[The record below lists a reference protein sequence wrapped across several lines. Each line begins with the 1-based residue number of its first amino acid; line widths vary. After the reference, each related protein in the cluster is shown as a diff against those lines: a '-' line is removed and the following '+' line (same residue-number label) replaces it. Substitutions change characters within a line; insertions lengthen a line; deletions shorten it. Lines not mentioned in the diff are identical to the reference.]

1 MDFAHIRSLC
11 RQGDFS
17 WTDQLVGSVDERSI
31 YQPEGGAAHCHGIL
45 TDTEFGTIENM
56 STYLSKG
63 RLVKMLMVLQKES
76 RYFRGAH
83 VDLVDENARATRE
96 IENSRKCLVL
106 ALSATET
113 KLKRSNE
120 QRASLFTQVTELK
133 RQVDRLSLREE
144 EIATLQELYSEKEE
158 ECEVLRAQLTPE
170 HSEDE
175 GCHQRLVEK
184 LNLQED
190 EIATLQEI
198 YGEKE
203 EECESLTDQLAA
215 TFGAA
220 RLLQSCVMG
229 PTTPPVPDNMASIRK
244 IYGQLQHA
252 RESISAKIDGIYPS
266 SRTLDELGLLIGQE
280 MYDLRQTIVSIPGFL
295 QVPHPSDEF

>member
-1 MDFAHIRSLC
+1 MDSAHLRSLC

-31 YQPEGGAAHCHGIL
+31 YQPGGGAAHCHGIL

-56 STYLSKG
+56 STYLSKR
-63 RLVKMLMVLQKES
+63 RLVTMLMIQQKES

-83 VDLVDENARATRE
+83 VDLVDENARATWE
-96 IENSRKCLVL
+96 FEKSRTGLEE
-106 ALSATET
+106 ALSVAET
-113 KLKRSNE
+113 KIKWSNE
-120 QRASLFTQVTELK
+120 QRVALYKQVTELK

-144 EIATLQELYSEKEE
+144 EIATLQELYSDKVD

-170 HSEDE
+170 HSEGE

-190 EIATLQEI
+190 EIATLQEL

-203 EECESLTDQLAA
+203 EECESLTEQLIAGGQ
-215 TFGAA
+215 TPQIA
-220 RLLQSCVMG
+220 RSQTS
-229 PTTPPVPDNMASIRK
+229 DNMASIRK
-244 IYGQLQHA
+244 IYGQLKNA
-252 RESISAKIDGIYPS
+252 RESISAKLDGVYPS
-266 SRTLDELGLLIGQE
+266 SRTLDELALLIGQE
-280 MYDLRQTIVSIPGFL
+280 MSDLRQTIVSIPGFL
-295 QVPHPSDEF
+295 QDPHPSD